1 MQLSQKEMS
10 YLQDAKKQEQLC
22 VAKYQTYSQQAQD
35 PQLAQLLQT
44 IAGQEQQH
52 LQTIQQMLQGQVPAS
67 SASSSGSSSNQQQS
81 GMQGGSMMQSN
92 NTQTSG
98 MTQASGMQRQQ
109 QSTSAGNS
117 NQNTQMVNASG
128 HLTDRQ
134 ICDDQLATE
143 KAVSD
148 LYEHAAFEFTDHQ
161 LRQALDHIQQE
172 EHHHGFM
179 LWQYMN
185 QHGMYQAQ

>member
-10 YLQDAKKQEQLC
+10 YLQDAKKQEELC
-22 VAKYQTYSQQAQD
+22 VVKYQTYSQQAQD

-44 IAGQEQQH
+44 IASQEQQH
-52 LQTIQQMLQGQVPAS
+52 LQTIQQMLQGQVPTSTS
-67 SASSSGSSSNQQQS
+67 SSSSSSFSSSGQQQS
-81 GMQGGSMMQSN
+81 GGPIGSMMQS
-92 NTQTSG
+92 G
-98 MTQASGMQRQQ
+98 GTQASGMGMQRQQ
-109 QSTSAGNS
+109 QSPSSHIS
-117 NQNTQMVNASG
+117 NQNTQMTNASG
-128 HLTDRQ
+128 HLTDCQ
-134 ICDDQLATE
+134 ICEDQLATE

-148 LYEHAAFEFTDHQ
+148 LYEHATFEFTDHQ

-185 QHGMYQAQ
+185 QHGMYQAK